1 MMGAPKK
8 GPRRHIHIDPYV
20 YLDKGARVDKAL
32 AWYDSQTAGQR
43 TRMCWELII
52 AAVNGELG
60 VAQSV
65 MIGDQDSEKS
75 QAALESLL
83 VNMVMDED

>member
-1 MMGAPKK
+1 MAAPKK
-8 GPRRHIHIDPYV
+8 GPRRHLHIDPYV

-32 AWYDSQTAGQR
+32 AWYDNQPAGQR
-43 TRMCWELII
+43 TRMCWELIV

-65 MIGDQDSEKS
+65 DMADADAGHA

-83 VNMVMDED
+83 ANMVMDED

>member
-1 MMGAPKK
+1 MARPKK
-8 GPRRHIHIDPYV
+8 GPRRHLHIDPYV
-20 YLDKGARVDKAL
+20 YPNGSARVDKAL
-32 AWYDSQTAGQR
+32 AWYESQPAGQR

-60 VAQSV
+60 VASTV
-65 MIGDQDSEKS
+65 ALGDEDAERS

-83 VNMVMDED
+83 ANMVMDEE

>member
-1 MMGAPKK
+1 MAAPKK

-20 YLDKGARVDKAL
+20 YLDKGQRSDKAL
-32 AWYDSQTAGQR
+32 AWYDSQPAGQR
-43 TRMCWELII
+43 TRMCWELIV

-60 VAQSV
+60 VAV
-65 MIGDQDSEKS
+65 AAVNLADEDAERS

-83 VNMVMDED
+83 ANMVMDED

>member
-1 MMGAPKK
+1 MAAPKK
-8 GPRRHIHIDPYV
+8 GPRRHLHIDPYV

-32 AWYDSQTAGQR
+32 AWYDSQPAGQR
-43 TRMCWELII
+43 TKMCWDLII

-60 VAQSV
+60 LAQHVDLS
-65 MIGDQDSEKS
+65 DEDAKRS

-83 VNMVMDED
+83 ANMVMDEE